1 MTRVAVCLSALSLC
15 CLVAA
20 AAAAP
25 VLPHGDLTRLDWEG
39 KTQAAKGPEEGDFA
53 PGSERYDLLRSTLDL
68 RLDTANGEMTGE
80 VTHRFQA
87 VGAALDTVV
96 LDFAAGA
103 GLAVDAVSGTGGAL
117 AWWQDGDA
125 LRILLP
131 ATLDGGSV
139 DSVTV
144 TWSGTPAPPAYR
156 RGLWLEDTPAGNPV
170 FATMSQPAYAK
181 YWWPTKDRP
190 DDKID
195 RLTVRYTVPDGMVAA
210 GPGLLQS
217 TTTPEPGWTTYEWR
231 TAYPIATYL
240 VAVAVS
246 NYETWSEQCDTDLGT
261 SIPLQHF
268 VYPEDLDDS
277 YVDFGRTCLMVQLCE
292 DWFGVYPFAAEKYGH
307 AEIDWGGA
315 MEHQTCTSWGSGFM
329 TGGGYAETYVMHEL
343 AHQWFGDSVTPRTWA
358 DIWLNEGFATYS
370 EALWAEHLGGAE
382 SYRSFL
388 DRGRPDGDWAGQG
401 PVYDPVP
408 VFPGRIIYDK
418 GAWIVH
424 MLRGRLDDDALF
436 FQLMTDWAQGLA
448 RPYGDAITEEFIAH
462 CEGYAGEDLDGF
474 FWPYLTTDET
484 PRVSLVHEA
493 VAGVAG
499 PDSLRLTLQQHQP
512 TLFDN
517 VYPVWIREGDAVQVV
532 RVPLAGRTATMT
544 VALGGAAAAVDAVQL
559 DPDAWVLWQATS
571 AVEAPAGLRNVYP
584 NPARDDWVVFDYVL
598 EATAAVTVSVYD
610 VKGRQV
616 YFEDLGAVT
625 PEGGGNTFA
634 WDGHGPGGRATSGV
648 YWAAITTDGRR
659 TVRKFTLLR

>member
-1 MTRVAVCLSALSLC
+1 
-15 CLVAA
+15 
-20 AAAAP
+20 
-25 VLPHGDLTRLDWEG
+25 
-39 KTQAAKGPEEGDFA
+39 
-53 PGSERYDLLRSTLDL
+53 
-68 RLDTANGEMTGE
+68 
-80 VTHRFQA
+80 
-87 VGAALDTVV
+87 
-96 LDFAAGA
+96 
-103 GLAVDAVSGTGGAL
+103 
-117 AWWQDGDA
+117 
-125 LRILLP
+125 
-131 ATLDGGSV
+131 
-139 DSVTV
+139 
-144 TWSGTPAPPAYR
+144 
-156 RGLWLEDTPAGNPV
+156 
-170 FATMSQPAYAK
+170 
-181 YWWPTKDRP
+181 
-190 DDKID
+190 
-195 RLTVRYTVPDGMVAA
+195 VRYTVPDGMVAA
-210 GPGLLQS
+210 GPGLLRS
-217 TTTPEPGWTTYEWR
+217 TTTPEPGWTTFEWA
-231 TAYPIATYL
+231 TGYPIATYL

-246 NYETWSEQCDTDLGT
+246 NYEMWSEQCDTELGT

-268 VYPEDLDDS
+268 VYPADLEDS

-370 EALWAEHLGGAE
+370 EALWAEHLDGADG
-382 SYRSFL
+382 YRSFL
-388 DRGRPDGDWAGQG
+388 DRGRPDGDWVGQG

-424 MLRGRLDDDALF
+424 MLRGRLGDDAVF
-436 FQLMTDWAQGLA
+436 FQLLTDWAQDDG
-448 RPYGDAITEEFIAH
+448 RPYRDAITDEFIDH
-462 CEGYAGEDLDGF
+462 CEAYAGEDLDGF

-484 PRVSLVHEA
+484 PRVSLVHQA
-493 VAGVAG
+493 VTAAAG

-532 RVPLAGRTATMT
+532 RVPLAGRTATAT

-559 DPDAWVLWQATS
+559 DPEAWVLWQAAS
-571 AVEAPAGLRNVYP
+571 AADQAVGLRNVYP
-584 NPARDDWVVFDYVL
+584 NPVRDDWVVFDYVL
-598 EATAAVTVSVYD
+598 GATASVTVAVYD

-616 YFEDLGAVT
+616 FGEDLGRVA
-625 PEGGGNTFA
+625 PEGGGNAFA
-634 WDGHGPGGRATSGV
+634 WNGRGPGGRAASGV
-648 YWAAITTDGRR
+648 YWAAITIDGER